1 MVGDS
6 EADIKAAN
14 GAGIDSVL
22 LSTDVV
28 KLHDLSPTY
37 TIQQFDQLLSILG
50 LE

>member
-6 EADIKAAN
+6 EADIKAATN
-14 GAGIDSVL
+14 AGIDSVL
-22 LSTDVV
+22 LLNDLVH
-28 KLHDLSPTY
+28 LHDISPTY